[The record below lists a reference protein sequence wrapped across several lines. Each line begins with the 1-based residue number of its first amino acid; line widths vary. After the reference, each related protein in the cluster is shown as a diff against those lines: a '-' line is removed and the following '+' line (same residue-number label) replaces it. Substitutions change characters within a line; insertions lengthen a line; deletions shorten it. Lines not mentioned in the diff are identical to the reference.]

1 MSKKLSELVSVHR
14 NFLRSIRLDTDL
26 GRADAISGYI
36 LQSPAKQLLDIT
48 GSYLLESQQKAFTW
62 TGPYGGGKSSLA
74 LTLASCVNEKKDIRD
89 LSRSILGDE
98 INVGIKQYFYTD
110 EPWIVLPIVGKK
122 TSIESQIQATLNSID
137 EQYKSL
143 INQEDSVINQLV
155 KLAEVLPKKSGVL
168 LLIDELGKF
177 LEYAAYSG
185 EDIGFYQDLAEAA
198 ARCKGNLVIIGI
210 LHQSFEQYAAKLGSN
225 VQQEW
230 AKVQGRY
237 IDIPLV
243 TNTDETLEL
252 IGKAIHVETQYE
264 EARKVAENVSKVI
277 HKRRPSAVSNLSVLL
292 EACWPLHPVMAVM
305 LGPASRKKFGQ
316 NERSIFSFLTSVE
329 PLGFSEVLQGMD
341 GEIFDYYW
349 PHQFWDYLR
358 GNFEQAILASVDG
371 HRWSISVDA
380 IERAEAIFS
389 NVHVNLVKTIA
400 LIEIFR
406 NGSGLVAEDQ
416 LLNCSVPNASI
427 TEIHDALNDLARA
440 SILIFRKHI
449 GAWGVYAGSD
459 FDIEAALNTATSNVL
474 DVDYKE
480 LKNTLAFTPI
490 TARRHYWNTGAMRW
504 LNCSIISEREVKK
517 HIDSFQTQGSAFGE
531 FLLVIPDI
539 IVKDKDEI
547 GKNEQLVS
555 KAFAKGV
562 LIGFPK
568 NGDNIQ
574 GLAKELASL
583 EFIRNNSLKLHS
595 DSIAMRE
602 VLARIQLV
610 KQTLNDELKYAFNNC
625 LWQWGKQMFTGSLSK
640 IASDLADQ
648 IFNLSP
654 KVSSE
659 LVNRNTL
666 SASAVKAQKDLLRA
680 LLANDNIENLGFE
693 NMSAA
698 ASLYRTTIKAFN
710 IHRYQNDT
718 WQICAPEAEFDP
730 CNIVGVWNGI
740 KDFIRKAKGVV
751 NLSEIFDLLSK
762 APFGVKKG
770 LQPILVWAFFI
781 SYKQYIAV
789 YTDGM
794 FTPDLNETSI
804 DEWLQSPKR
813 ISWRFVELKTSE
825 KKMLKLLANS
835 LSSQLSY
842 PVKVEPL
849 DSARAL
855 VSIVFGL
862 PAWTRK
868 TNSLSKEAKVI
879 RDMLLHASDPHKVLF
894 TDLPAVFESTNA
906 ELIVERTSE
915 VINELISIFEIR
927 LRKIEKNLLTALD
940 QQNINLDLLHL
951 RAKNISGI
959 GAEFRLEAF
968 ITRMASYSGYTH
980 ELEGLLM
987 LALGKPSDTWTD
999 HDIDAGELQLIAWA
1013 TEFRR
1018 LEVFASIRE
1027 REPTRQA
1034 IGIVLGG
1041 KQTIT
1046 GSFDVSEHDANDIEG
1061 LSKQLIKALENG
1073 QYKKE
1078 VFLAAL
1084 VDAGSKVIQELQ
1096 HINGGEA

>member
-389 NVHVNLVKTIA
+389 NVHVNLVKT
-400 LIEIFR
+400 
-406 NGSGLVAEDQ
+406 
-416 LLNCSVPNASI
+416 
-427 TEIHDALNDLARA
+427 
-440 SILIFRKHI
+440 
-449 GAWGVYAGSD
+449 
-459 FDIEAALNTATSNVL
+459 
-474 DVDYKE
+474 
-480 LKNTLAFTPI
+480 
-490 TARRHYWNTGAMRW
+490 
-504 LNCSIISEREVKK
+504 
-517 HIDSFQTQGSAFGE
+517 
-531 FLLVIPDI
+531 
-539 IVKDKDEI
+539 
-547 GKNEQLVS
+547 
-555 KAFAKGV
+555 
-562 LIGFPK
+562 
-568 NGDNIQ
+568 
-574 GLAKELASL
+574 
-583 EFIRNNSLKLHS
+583 
-595 DSIAMRE
+595 
-602 VLARIQLV
+602 
-610 KQTLNDELKYAFNNC
+610 
-625 LWQWGKQMFTGSLSK
+625 
-640 IASDLADQ
+640 
-648 IFNLSP
+648 
-654 KVSSE
+654 
-659 LVNRNTL
+659 
-666 SASAVKAQKDLLRA
+666 A
-680 LLANDNIENLGFE
+680 LL
-693 NMSAA
+693 
-698 ASLYRTTIKAFN
+698 
-710 IHRYQNDT
+710 
-718 WQICAPEAEFDP
+718 
-730 CNIVGVWNGI
+730 
-740 KDFIRKAKGVV
+740 
-751 NLSEIFDLLSK
+751 
-762 APFGVKKG
+762 
-770 LQPILVWAFFI
+770 
-781 SYKQYIAV
+781 
-789 YTDGM
+789 
-794 FTPDLNETSI
+794 
-804 DEWLQSPKR
+804 
-813 ISWRFVELKTSE
+813 
-825 KKMLKLLANS
+825 
-835 LSSQLSY
+835 
-842 PVKVEPL
+842 
-849 DSARAL
+849 
-855 VSIVFGL
+855 
-862 PAWTRK
+862 
-868 TNSLSKEAKVI
+868 
-879 RDMLLHASDPHKVLF
+879 HK
-894 TDLPAVFESTNA
+894 
-906 ELIVERTSE
+906 
-915 VINELISIFEIR
+915 
-927 LRKIEKNLLTALD
+927 
-940 QQNINLDLLHL
+940 
-951 RAKNISGI
+951 
-959 GAEFRLEAF
+959 
-968 ITRMASYSGYTH
+968 
-980 ELEGLLM
+980 
-987 LALGKPSDTWTD
+987 
-999 HDIDAGELQLIAWA
+999 
-1013 TEFRR
+1013 
-1018 LEVFASIRE
+1018 
-1027 REPTRQA
+1027 
-1034 IGIVLGG
+1034 
-1041 KQTIT
+1041 
-1046 GSFDVSEHDANDIEG
+1046 
-1061 LSKQLIKALENG
+1061 
-1073 QYKKE
+1073 
-1078 VFLAAL
+1078 
-1084 VDAGSKVIQELQ
+1084 
-1096 HINGGEA
+1096 